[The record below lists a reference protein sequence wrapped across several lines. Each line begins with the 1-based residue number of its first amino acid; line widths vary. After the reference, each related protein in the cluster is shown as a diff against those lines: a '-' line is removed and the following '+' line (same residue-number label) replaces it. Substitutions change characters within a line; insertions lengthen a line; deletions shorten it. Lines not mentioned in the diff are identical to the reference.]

1 MPRGVKRRVEEV
13 LVFGR
18 GRFTAAPDFMTK
30 PCAGGEHRKCY
41 SLKCACDCHKATA
54 DKVK

>member
-1 MPRGVKRRVEEV
+1 MPRGVKRKVEEV

-18 GRFTAAPDFMTK
+18 GRFTAAPDFTTK
-30 PCAGGEHRKCY
+30 PCTNGKHHKCY